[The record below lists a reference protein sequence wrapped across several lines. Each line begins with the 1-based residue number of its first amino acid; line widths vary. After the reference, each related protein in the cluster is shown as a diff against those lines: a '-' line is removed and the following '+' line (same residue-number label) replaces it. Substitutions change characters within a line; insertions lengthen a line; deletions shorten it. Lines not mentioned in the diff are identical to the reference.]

1 LDLFPVNQ
9 HDNNNHTRTV
19 HPDRCTDRR
28 SLPFNVMTIASF
40 FIAGFVLV
48 FYASGFAILVAAAIF
63 IWLMLLDELRERQ
76 LFKKLAEKSRHD

>member
-1 LDLFPVNQ
+1 
-9 HDNNNHTRTV
+9 
-19 HPDRCTDRR
+19 
-28 SLPFNVMTIASF
+28 MTIASF

-63 IWLMLLDELRERQ
+63 IWLMLLDELKERQ